1 MIGNKRRLWV
11 FFALCLGF
19 WPGWVEAADPEVLK
33 PRVPTDQIEE
43 AKSWVNPYPA
53 TPENIEKG
61 KALFLGQA
69 FCVTCHGK
77 DGRGYTDIPGL
88 VGKLPRNFTDKS
100 WQAARVDGELLWIL
114 KNGSKGTAM
123 APFIPLVLTEEE
135 AWHVILYVRSFGK

>member
-61 KALFLGQA
+61 KALLSNEDLI
-69 FCVTCHGK
+69 VYERLVIGK
-77 DGRGYTDIPGL
+77 DSSVSL
-88 VGKLPRNFTDKS
+88 AFAEAV
-100 WQAARVDGELLWIL
+100 VDEVEKIT
-114 KNGSKGTAM
+114 KIK
-123 APFIPLVLTEEE
+123 
-135 AWHVILYVRSFGK
+135 

>member
-61 KALFLGQA
+61 KALFLG
-69 FCVTCHGK
+69 
-77 DGRGYTDIPGL
+77 
-88 VGKLPRNFTDKS
+88 
-100 WQAARVDGELLWIL
+100 
-114 KNGSKGTAM
+114 
-123 APFIPLVLTEEE
+123 
-135 AWHVILYVRSFGK
+135 